1 MTMRKI
7 DEKFS
12 IAVMVFTVAALVGY
26 YVLGLIARRHISN
39 VNSSIGAIEQ
49 APVIVI
55 NIIQGYWW
63 FGYLILLGMLTLR
76 WFIKRAMS

>member
-1 MTMRKI
+1 MRKI
-7 DEKFS
+7 DEKFLM
-12 IAVMVFTVAALVGY
+12 AVTTFTVAALVGY

-55 NIIQGYWW
+55 NTIQGYWW
-63 FGYLILLGMLTLR
+63 FGYLLLLGMLVLK
-76 WFIKRAMS
+76 WFIKRVMS